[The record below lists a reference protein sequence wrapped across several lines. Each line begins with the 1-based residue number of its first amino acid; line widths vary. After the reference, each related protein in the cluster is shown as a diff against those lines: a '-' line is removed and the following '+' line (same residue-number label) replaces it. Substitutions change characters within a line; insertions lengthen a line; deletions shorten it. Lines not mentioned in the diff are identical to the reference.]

1 MESYFPLDGLLLTL
15 FQTIR
20 SWICSSGRDRVIR
33 KYFTDP
39 EVFELHLLLSQTN
52 VDRGEG

>member
-1 MESYFPLDGLLLTL
+1 MESYFHLDGLLLTL